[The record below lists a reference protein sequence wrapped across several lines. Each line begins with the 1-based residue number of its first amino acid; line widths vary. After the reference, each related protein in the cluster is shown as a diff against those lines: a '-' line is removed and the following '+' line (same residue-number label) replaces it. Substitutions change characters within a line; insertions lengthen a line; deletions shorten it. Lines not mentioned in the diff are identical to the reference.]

1 MINLQD
7 LEGQLREVNK
17 NLKDKYDF
25 IFSLDN
31 DNFRK
36 ELTENV
42 GRLIE
47 MEKFHKEKL
56 SKYKRTVGVDGSNN
70 RSGGAFPHFIEIFQG
85 LAKST
90 DGNEVY
96 KNKVYTPTLN
106 DIYEDK
112 NLSQKYLATIEIE
125 TALEYID
132 KYDFDYLMMDGGFI
146 RYKINCLDLF
156 TELRE
161 TCEAKNIILFG
172 VIKDLKTNVIA
183 RSLEID
189 ESIYDREILF
199 NRLMTGE
206 AVLIRN
212 EINKKFIKDGLGEG
226 FSSAFMRTSKFPGAV
241 GLDILDTQ
249 EKYLEEISSLI
260 YTLTPMSS
268 RGVPIWL
275 DIVDKDVKITDE
287 ILTTLLEEYLDRDVY
302 ERFFISER
310 DKRTL

>member
-7 LEGQLREVNK
+7 LEGQLKEVNT
-17 NLKDKYDF
+17 NLKNKYDF
-25 IFSLDN
+25 IFNLDK
-31 DNFRK
+31 DAFRK
-36 ELTENV
+36 ELINNV
-42 GRLIE
+42 GRLIK
-47 MEKFHKEKL
+47 MEKFPKEKL

-106 DIYEDK
+106 DVYDDK

-132 KYDFDYLMMDGGFI
+132 EYDFDYLMMDGGFI

-161 TCEAKNIILFG
+161 KCEAKNIILFG

-199 NRLMTGE
+199 NRLITGE
-206 AVLIRN
+206 ALLIKN

-226 FSSAFMRTSKFPGAV
+226 FSSAFMRTAKFPGAV

-249 EKYLEEISSLI
+249 EKYLEEIASLV

-268 RGVPIWL
+268 RGVPLWL

-287 ILTTLLEEYLDRDVY
+287 IITTLLEEYLDRDVY

>member
-7 LEGQLREVNK
+7 LEGQLKEVNT
-17 NLKDKYDF
+17 NLKNKYDF
-25 IFSLDN
+25 IFNLNKDA
-31 DNFRK
+31 FRK
-36 ELTENV
+36 ELTNNV
-42 GRLIE
+42 GRLIK
-47 MEKFHKEKL
+47 MEKFPKEKL

-90 DGNEVY
+90 DGNEIY

-106 DIYEDK
+106 DIYDDK

-132 KYDFDYLMMDGGFI
+132 EFDFDYLMMDGGFI

-161 TCEAKNIILFG
+161 KCEAKNIILFG

-199 NRLMTGE
+199 NRLITGE
-206 AVLIRN
+206 ALLIRN

-226 FSSAFMRTSKFPGAV
+226 FSSAFMRTAKFPGAV

-249 EKYLEEISSLI
+249 EKYLEEIAGLV

-268 RGVPIWL
+268 RGVPLWL

>member
-17 NLKDKYDF
+17 SLKDKYDF

-31 DNFRK
+31 DTFRK

-47 MEKFHKEKL
+47 MEKFPMEKL

-70 RSGGAFPHFIEIFQG
+70 RSGGAFPHFIEIFRG

-125 TALEYID
+125 TALEYINKFD
-132 KYDFDYLMMDGGFI
+132 LDYLMMDGGFI

-161 TCEAKNIILFG
+161 TCKAKNIILFG

-199 NRLMTGE
+199 NRLKTGE

-268 RGVPIWL
+268 RGVPLWL

>member
-17 NLKDKYDF
+17 NLRDKYDF

-31 DNFRK
+31 DTFRK

-47 MEKFHKEKL
+47 MEKFPKDKL

-125 TALEYID
+125 TALEYIN

-161 TCEAKNIILFG
+161 TCEAKNIVLFG

-199 NRLMTGE
+199 NRLKTGE
-206 AVLIRN
+206 AILIRN

-249 EKYLEEISSLI
+249 EKYLEEISNLI

-268 RGVPIWL
+268 RGVPLWL

>member
-31 DNFRK
+31 DTFRK

-47 MEKFHKEKL
+47 MEKFPKEKL

-125 TALEYID
+125 TALEYIN

-199 NRLMTGE
+199 NRLKTGE

-249 EKYLEEISSLI
+249 EKFLEEISSLI

-268 RGVPIWL
+268 RGVPLWL

>member
-1 MINLQD
+1 MINLLD

-31 DNFRK
+31 DTFRK

-47 MEKFHKEKL
+47 MKKFPKEKL

-90 DGNEVY
+90 DGTEIY

-125 TALEYID
+125 TALEYIN

-199 NRLMTGE
+199 NRLKTGE
-206 AVLIRN
+206 AILIRN

-249 EKYLEEISSLI
+249 EKYLEEISNLI

-268 RGVPIWL
+268 RGVPLWL

>member
-31 DNFRK
+31 DTFRK

-47 MEKFHKEKL
+47 MEKFPKEKL

-125 TALEYID
+125 TALEYIN
-132 KYDFDYLMMDGGFI
+132 KFNLDYLMMDGGFI

-172 VIKDLKTNVIA
+172 LIKDLKTNVIA

-199 NRLMTGE
+199 NRLKTGE

-249 EKYLEEISSLI
+249 EKFLEEISSLI

-268 RGVPIWL
+268 RGVPLWL

-310 DKRTL
+310 DKRSL

>member
-7 LEGQLREVNK
+7 LEGQLKEVNT
-17 NLKDKYDF
+17 NLKNKYDF
-25 IFSLDN
+25 IFNLDK
-31 DNFRK
+31 DAFRK
-36 ELTENV
+36 ELTNNV
-42 GRLIE
+42 GRLIK
-47 MEKFHKEKL
+47 MEKFPKEKL

-90 DGNEVY
+90 DGNEIY

-106 DIYEDK
+106 DIYDDK

-132 KYDFDYLMMDGGFI
+132 EYDFDYLMMDGGFI

-161 TCEAKNIILFG
+161 KCEAKNIILFG

-199 NRLMTGE
+199 NRLITGE
-206 AVLIRN
+206 ALLIRN

-226 FSSAFMRTSKFPGAV
+226 FSSAFMRTAKFPGAV

-249 EKYLEEISSLI
+249 EKYLEEVASLV

-268 RGVPIWL
+268 RGVPLWL
-275 DIVDKDVKITDE
+275 DIVDNDVKITDE

>member
-17 NLKDKYDF
+17 SLRDKYDF

-31 DNFRK
+31 DTFRK

-47 MEKFHKEKL
+47 MEKFPKEKL

-125 TALEYID
+125 TAIEYIN

-146 RYKINCLDLF
+146 RYKINCIDLF

-199 NRLMTGE
+199 NRLKTGE

-268 RGVPIWL
+268 RGVPLWL

-310 DKRTL
+310 DKRSL

>member
-31 DNFRK
+31 DTFRK

-47 MEKFHKEKL
+47 MEKFPKDKL
-56 SKYKRTVGVDGSNN
+56 SKYRRTVGVDGSNN

-112 NLSQKYLATIEIE
+112 NLSQNILRQLKLKLPLNT
-125 TALEYID
+125 L
-132 KYDFDYLMMDGGFI
+132 
-146 RYKINCLDLF
+146 IN
-156 TELRE
+156 
-161 TCEAKNIILFG
+161 
-172 VIKDLKTNVIA
+172 
-183 RSLEID
+183 
-189 ESIYDREILF
+189 
-199 NRLMTGE
+199 M
-206 AVLIRN
+206 
-212 EINKKFIKDGLGEG
+212 
-226 FSSAFMRTSKFPGAV
+226 
-241 GLDILDTQ
+241 
-249 EKYLEEISSLI
+249 
-260 YTLTPMSS
+260 
-268 RGVPIWL
+268 
-275 DIVDKDVKITDE
+275 
-287 ILTTLLEEYLDRDVY
+287 ILTT
-302 ERFFISER
+302 
-310 DKRTL
+310 

>member
-7 LEGQLREVNK
+7 LEGQLKEVNI
-17 NLKDKYDF
+17 NLKNKYDF
-25 IFSLDN
+25 IFNLD
-31 DNFRK
+31 DDAFRK
-36 ELTENV
+36 ELTNNV
-42 GRLIE
+42 GRLIK
-47 MEKFHKEKL
+47 MEKFPKEKL

-90 DGNEVY
+90 DGNEIY

-106 DIYEDK
+106 DIYDDK

-132 KYDFDYLMMDGGFI
+132 EYDFDYLMMDGGFI

-161 TCEAKNIILFG
+161 KCEAKNIILFG

-199 NRLMTGE
+199 NRLITGE
-206 AVLIRN
+206 ALLIRN

-226 FSSAFMRTSKFPGAV
+226 FSSAFMRTAKFPGAV

-249 EKYLEEISSLI
+249 EKYLEEIASLV

-268 RGVPIWL
+268 RGVPLWL

>member
-17 NLKDKYDF
+17 NLRDKYDF

-31 DNFRK
+31 DTFRK

-47 MEKFHKEKL
+47 MEKFPKEKL

-125 TALEYID
+125 TALEYIN

-199 NRLMTGE
+199 NRLKTGE
-206 AVLIRN
+206 AILIRN

-249 EKYLEEISSLI
+249 EKYLEEISNLI

-268 RGVPIWL
+268 RGVPLWL

-310 DKRTL
+310 DKRSL

>member
-31 DNFRK
+31 DTFRK

-47 MEKFHKEKL
+47 MEKFPKEKL

-199 NRLMTGE
+199 NRLKTGE

-249 EKYLEEISSLI
+249 ENYLEEISNLI

-268 RGVPIWL
+268 RGVPLWL

-310 DKRTL
+310 EKRSL

>member
-7 LEGQLREVNK
+7 LEGQLKEVNT
-17 NLKDKYDF
+17 NLKNKYDF
-25 IFSLDN
+25 IFNLDK
-31 DNFRK
+31 DAFRK
-36 ELTENV
+36 ELTNNV
-42 GRLIE
+42 GRLIK
-47 MEKFHKEKL
+47 MEKFPKEKL

-90 DGNEVY
+90 DGNEIY
-96 KNKVYTPTLN
+96 KTKVYTPTLN
-106 DIYEDK
+106 DIYDDK

-132 KYDFDYLMMDGGFI
+132 EYDFDYLMMDGGFI

-161 TCEAKNIILFG
+161 KCEAKNIILFG

-199 NRLMTGE
+199 NRLITGE
-206 AVLIRN
+206 ALLIRN

-226 FSSAFMRTSKFPGAV
+226 FSSAFMRTAKFPGAV

-249 EKYLEEISSLI
+249 EKYLEEIASLV

-268 RGVPIWL
+268 RGVPLWL

>member
-7 LEGQLREVNK
+7 LEGQLKEVNT
-17 NLKDKYDF
+17 NLKNKYDF
-25 IFSLDN
+25 IFNLDK
-31 DNFRK
+31 DAFRK
-36 ELTENV
+36 ELTNNV
-42 GRLIE
+42 GRLIK
-47 MEKFHKEKL
+47 MEKFPKEKL

-90 DGNEVY
+90 DGNETY

-106 DIYEDK
+106 DIYDDK

-132 KYDFDYLMMDGGFI
+132 EYDFDYLMMDGGFI

-161 TCEAKNIILFG
+161 KCEAKNIILFG

-206 AVLIRN
+206 ALLIRN

-226 FSSAFMRTSKFPGAV
+226 FSSAFMRTAKFPGAV

-249 EKYLEEISSLI
+249 EKYLEEIASLV

-268 RGVPIWL
+268 RGVPLWL

>member
-31 DNFRK
+31 DTFRK

-47 MEKFHKEKL
+47 MEKFPKDKL

-112 NLSQKYLATIEIE
+112 NLSQKYLAKIEIE
-125 TALEYID
+125 TALEYIN

-199 NRLMTGE
+199 NRLKTGE

-249 EKYLEEISSLI
+249 EKYLEEISNLI

-268 RGVPIWL
+268 RGVPLWL

>member
-31 DNFRK
+31 DTFRK

-47 MEKFHKEKL
+47 MEKFPKEKL

-125 TALEYID
+125 TALEYIN
-132 KYDFDYLMMDGGFI
+132 KFNLDYLMMDGGFI

-172 VIKDLKTNVIA
+172 LIKDLKTNVIA

-199 NRLMTGE
+199 NRLKTGE

-268 RGVPIWL
+268 RGVPLWL

>member
-7 LEGQLREVNK
+7 LESQLKEVNT
-17 NLKDKYDF
+17 NLKNKYDF
-25 IFSLDN
+25 IFNLDN
-31 DNFRK
+31 DSFRK
-36 ELTENV
+36 ELTNNV
-42 GRLIE
+42 GRLIK
-47 MEKFHKEKL
+47 MEKFPKEKL

-90 DGNEVY
+90 DGNEIY

-106 DIYEDK
+106 DTYDDK

-125 TALEYID
+125 TALEYIG

-161 TCEAKNIILFG
+161 TCESKNIILFG

-206 AVLIRN
+206 ALLIKN

-226 FSSAFMRTSKFPGAV
+226 FSSAFMRTAKFPGAV

-249 EKYLEEISSLI
+249 EKYLEEIASLV

-268 RGVPIWL
+268 RGVPLWL

>member
-17 NLKDKYDF
+17 SLKDKYNF

-31 DNFRK
+31 DAFRK
-36 ELTENV
+36 EITENV
-42 GRLIE
+42 GRLIK
-47 MEKFHKEKL
+47 MEKFPKEKL

-90 DGNEVY
+90 DGNEIY

-146 RYKINCLDLF
+146 RYKINCLNLF

-199 NRLMTGE
+199 NRLKTGE

-249 EKYLEEISSLI
+249 ERYLEEISSLI

-268 RGVPIWL
+268 RGVPLWL
-275 DIVDKDVKITDE
+275 DIVDRDVKITDE

-310 DKRTL
+310 DKRSL

>member
-17 NLKDKYDF
+17 NLRDKYDF

-31 DNFRK
+31 DTFRK

-47 MEKFHKEKL
+47 MEKFPKEKL

-112 NLSQKYLATIEIE
+112 NLSQKHLATIEIE
-125 TALEYID
+125 TALEYIN

-199 NRLMTGE
+199 NRLKTGE

-249 EKYLEEISSLI
+249 EKYLEEISNLI

-268 RGVPIWL
+268 RGVPLWL

-310 DKRTL
+310 DKRSL

>member
-31 DNFRK
+31 DTFRK

-47 MEKFHKEKL
+47 MEKFPKEKL

-90 DGNEVY
+90 DGNEIY
-96 KNKVYTPTLN
+96 KNKIYTPTLN

-125 TALEYID
+125 TALEYIN

-161 TCEAKNIILFG
+161 TCEAKNIVLFG
-172 VIKDLKTNVIA
+172 VLKDLKTNVIA

-189 ESIYDREILF
+189 EGIYDREILF
-199 NRLMTGE
+199 NRLKTGE

-249 EKYLEEISSLI
+249 EKYLEEISNLI

-268 RGVPIWL
+268 RGVPLWL

-310 DKRTL
+310 DKRSL

>member
-1 MINLQD
+1 
-7 LEGQLREVNK
+7 
-17 NLKDKYDF
+17 
-25 IFSLDN
+25 
-31 DNFRK
+31 
-36 ELTENV
+36 
-42 GRLIE
+42 
-47 MEKFHKEKL
+47 
-56 SKYKRTVGVDGSNN
+56 KYKRTVGVDGSNN

-125 TALEYID
+125 TAIEYIN

-199 NRLMTGE
+199 NRLKTGE

-268 RGVPIWL
+268 RGVPLWL

-310 DKRTL
+310 DKRSL

>member
-7 LEGQLREVNK
+7 LEGQLKEVNT
-17 NLKDKYDF
+17 NLKNKYDF
-25 IFSLDN
+25 IFNLDN
-31 DNFRK
+31 DAFRK
-36 ELTENV
+36 ELTNNV
-42 GRLIE
+42 GRLIK
-47 MEKFHKEKL
+47 MEKFPKEKL

-90 DGNEVY
+90 DGNEIY

-106 DIYEDK
+106 DIYDDK

-132 KYDFDYLMMDGGFI
+132 EYDFDYLMMDGGFI

-161 TCEAKNIILFG
+161 KCEAKNIILFG

-199 NRLMTGE
+199 NRLITGE
-206 AVLIRN
+206 ALLIRN

-226 FSSAFMRTSKFPGAV
+226 FSSAFMRTAKFPSAV

-249 EKYLEEISSLI
+249 EKYLEEIANLV

-268 RGVPIWL
+268 RGVPLWL

>member
-31 DNFRK
+31 DTFRK

-42 GRLIE
+42 GRLIK

-199 NRLMTGE
+199 NRLKTGE

-249 EKYLEEISSLI
+249 EKYLEEISNLI

-268 RGVPIWL
+268 RGVPLWL

-310 DKRTL
+310 DKRSL

>member
-7 LEGQLREVNK
+7 LEGQLKEVNT

-25 IFSLDN
+25 IFNLDN
-31 DNFRK
+31 DAFRK
-36 ELTENV
+36 ELTNNV
-42 GRLIE
+42 GRLIK
-47 MEKFHKEKL
+47 MEKFPKEKL
-56 SKYKRTVGVDGSNN
+56 SKYRRTVGVDGSNN

-90 DGNEVY
+90 DGNEIY

-106 DIYEDK
+106 DIYDDK

-132 KYDFDYLMMDGGFI
+132 EYDFDYLMMDGGFI

-161 TCEAKNIILFG
+161 KCEAKNIILFG

-199 NRLMTGE
+199 NRLITGE
-206 AVLIRN
+206 ALLIRN

-226 FSSAFMRTSKFPGAV
+226 FSSAFMRTAKFPGAV

-249 EKYLEEISSLI
+249 EKYLEEIASLV

-268 RGVPIWL
+268 RGVPLWL

>member
-31 DNFRK
+31 DTFRK

-47 MEKFHKEKL
+47 MEKFPKEKL

-112 NLSQKYLATIEIE
+112 NLSQKYLSTIEIE
-125 TALEYID
+125 TALEYIN

-199 NRLMTGE
+199 NRLKTGE

-249 EKYLEEISSLI
+249 EKYLEEISNLI

-268 RGVPIWL
+268 RGVPLWL

-310 DKRTL
+310 DKRSL

>member
-31 DNFRK
+31 DTFRK

-47 MEKFHKEKL
+47 MEKFPKEKL

-125 TALEYID
+125 TALEYIN

-199 NRLMTGE
+199 NRLKTGE

-249 EKYLEEISSLI
+249 ERYLEEISNLI

-268 RGVPIWL
+268 RGVPLWL

-310 DKRTL
+310 DKRSL

>member
-1 MINLQD
+1 MINLKD
-7 LEGQLREVNK
+7 LEGQLKDVNL
-17 NLKDKYDF
+17 NLRNKYDF
-25 IFSLDN
+25 IFKLDN
-31 DNFRK
+31 DEFQS
-36 ELTENV
+36 ELIKNV

-47 MEKFHKEKL
+47 MEKFPKEKL
-56 SKYKRTVGVDGSNN
+56 NKFRRTVGVDGSNN

-85 LAKST
+85 LAKCT
-90 DGNEVY
+90 DGNEIY
-96 KNKVYTPTLN
+96 RNNVYTPTLN
-106 DIYEDK
+106 EIYDDK

-125 TALEYID
+125 TALEYINT
-132 KYDFDYLMMDGGFI
+132 YEFDYLMMDGGFI

-156 TELRE
+156 KELRE
-161 TCEAKNIILFG
+161 ICEEKNIILFG

-199 NRLMTGE
+199 NRLKTGE
-206 AVLIRN
+206 GLLIRN

-226 FSSAFMRTSKFPGAV
+226 FSSAFMRTSKFPGAIGV
-241 GLDILDTQ
+241 DILDTQ
-249 EKYLEEISSLI
+249 ERHLEEICSLI

-268 RGVPIWL
+268 RGVPLWL

-287 ILTTLLEEYLDRDVY
+287 ILKTLLEEYLDRDVY

>member
-31 DNFRK
+31 DTFRK

-125 TALEYID
+125 TALEYIN

-199 NRLMTGE
+199 NRLKTGE

-249 EKYLEEISSLI
+249 EKFLEEISSLI

-268 RGVPIWL
+268 RGVPLWL

-310 DKRTL
+310 DKRSL

>member
-7 LEGQLREVNK
+7 LEGQLKEVNT
-17 NLKDKYDF
+17 NLKNKYDF
-25 IFSLDN
+25 IFNLDK
-31 DNFRK
+31 DTFRK
-36 ELTENV
+36 ELTNNV
-42 GRLIE
+42 GRLIK
-47 MEKFHKEKL
+47 MEKFPKEKL

-90 DGNEVY
+90 DGNEIY

-106 DIYEDK
+106 DIYDDK

-132 KYDFDYLMMDGGFI
+132 EYDFDYLMMDGGFI

-161 TCEAKNIILFG
+161 KCEAKNIILFG

-199 NRLMTGE
+199 NRLITGE
-206 AVLIRN
+206 ALLIRN

-226 FSSAFMRTSKFPGAV
+226 FSSAFMRTAKFPGAV

-249 EKYLEEISSLI
+249 EKYLEEIANLV

-268 RGVPIWL
+268 RGVPLWL

>member
-17 NLKDKYDF
+17 SLRNKYDF

-31 DNFRK
+31 DAFRK

-42 GRLIE
+42 GRLIK
-47 MEKFHKEKL
+47 MEKFPKEKL

-90 DGNEVY
+90 DGNEIY

-172 VIKDLKTNVIA
+172 LIKDLKTNVIA

-199 NRLMTGE
+199 NRLKTGE

-249 EKYLEEISSLI
+249 ERYLEEISSLI

-268 RGVPIWL
+268 RGVPLWL

-310 DKRTL
+310 DKRSL

>member
-17 NLKDKYDF
+17 SLRNKYDF

-31 DNFRK
+31 DAFRK

-42 GRLIE
+42 GRLIK
-47 MEKFHKEKL
+47 MEKFPKEKL

-90 DGNEVY
+90 DGNEIY

-146 RYKINCLDLF
+146 RYKINCLNLF

-199 NRLMTGE
+199 NRLKTGE

-249 EKYLEEISSLI
+249 ERYLEEISSLI

-268 RGVPIWL
+268 RGVPLWL

-310 DKRTL
+310 DKRSL

>member
-7 LEGQLREVNK
+7 LEGQLKEVNT
-17 NLKDKYDF
+17 NLRDKYDF
-25 IFSLDN
+25 IFNLDQ
-31 DNFRK
+31 DAFRK
-36 ELTENV
+36 ELTNNV
-42 GRLIE
+42 GRLIK
-47 MEKFHKEKL
+47 MEKFPKEKL

-90 DGNEVY
+90 DGNEIY

-106 DIYEDK
+106 DIYDDK

-156 TELRE
+156 SELRE
-161 TCEAKNIILFG
+161 KCELKNIILFG

-206 AVLIRN
+206 ALLIRN

-226 FSSAFMRTSKFPGAV
+226 FSSAFMRTAKFPGAV

-249 EKYLEEISSLI
+249 EKYLEEIASLV

-268 RGVPIWL
+268 RGVPLWL

>member
-31 DNFRK
+31 DTFRK

-47 MEKFHKEKL
+47 MEKFPKEKL

-125 TALEYID
+125 TALEYIN

-161 TCEAKNIILFG
+161 TCEAKNIVLFG

-199 NRLMTGE
+199 NRLKTGE

-268 RGVPIWL
+268 RGVPLWL

>member
-7 LEGQLREVNK
+7 LEGQLKEVNE

-25 IFSLDN
+25 IFNLDN
-31 DNFRK
+31 EVFRDK
-36 ELTENV
+36 LSKNV
-42 GRLIE
+42 GRFVE
-47 MEKFHKEKL
+47 MKKFPKEKL

-96 KNKVYTPTLN
+96 KNRVYTPTLN
-106 DIYEDK
+106 DVYDDK

-132 KYDFDYLMMDGGFI
+132 KYDLDYLMMDGGFI

-199 NRLMTGE
+199 NRLHTGE

-226 FSSAFMRTSKFPGAV
+226 FSSAFMRTSNFPGAV

-249 EKYLEEISSLI
+249 EKYLEEISKLI

-268 RGVPIWL
+268 RGVPLWL